1 MLRGK
6 GISYIVVGKSTVNL
20 VQAVYLLREH
30 FVIRTL
36 LLEGGGHIRGGFLQA
51 GLVDEVSGFVQTPM
65 EPAKFSSRKRNAMP
79 T

>member
-1 MLRGK
+1 
-6 GISYIVVGKSTVNL
+6 
-20 VQAVYLLREH
+20 
-30 FVIRTL
+30 L